1 MNRNIEFLAPS
12 RLQNPRLLYLRSA
25 IEFLVGT
32 LDRDPDN
39 IPALALAEFEQLL
52 MVSFLGA
59 NPHNHSH
66 LLERR
71 PPNVGG
77 WQLRAAE
84 DYIEANWNRP
94 IYVEDIA
101 KATGASARTIF
112 QAFRDKRGCSPMEF
126 AKSIRLKQARRLL
139 QTPDETTTVTGVG
152 SLCGFQNIGHFA
164 RGYQK
169 AFGELP
175 SATLLSAKRPKSYF
189 LEK

>member
-1 MNRNIEFLAPS
+1 M
-12 RLQNPRLLYLRSA
+12 YLRSA

-94 IYVEDIA
+94 IYVEDIL
-101 KATGASARTIF
+101 
-112 QAFRDKRGCSPMEF
+112 
-126 AKSIRLKQARRLL
+126 IR
-139 QTPDETTTVTGVG
+139 P
-152 SLCGFQNIGHFA
+152 
-164 RGYQK
+164 
-169 AFGELP
+169 
-175 SATLLSAKRPKSYF
+175 
-189 LEK
+189 